1 MAVEW
6 GEGKKKGKKGGEK
19 AVLDWLEGGG
29 GFFKTIN
36 RFCKGSCL
44 RFCKWDYFDEIN

>member
-6 GEGKKKGKKGGEK
+6 GREKRREKKG
-19 AVLDWLEGGG
+19 LEGGKI
-29 GFFKTIN
+29 FKTIN